1 MVLTAPIPSDMA
13 VVISK
18 ISTENTIFDPS
29 TSLLLGDTEVR
40 GRAPGEKGGG
50 FVPLDRLIIEEEA
63 WTDIELPEE
72 I

>member
-1 MVLTAPIPSDMA
+1 MLTAPIPSDMA
-13 VVISK
+13 AVICK
-18 ISTENTIFDPS
+18 ISSANSIFDPS
-29 TSLLLGDTEVR
+29 SSLLIGDTEVR

-50 FVPLDRLIIEEEA
+50 FVPLDRLIMEEES